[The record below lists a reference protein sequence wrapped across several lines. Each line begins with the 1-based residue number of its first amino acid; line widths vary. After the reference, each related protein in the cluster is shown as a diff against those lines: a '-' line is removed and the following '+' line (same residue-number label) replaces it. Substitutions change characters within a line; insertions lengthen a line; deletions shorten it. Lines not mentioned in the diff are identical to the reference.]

1 MSRLSL
7 KFWVIKIGK
16 GWRFGYCSQ
25 SDPYVALIGG
35 ETWAFELT
43 KPEWQD
49 LSYRLSQVL
58 ETIGVVKEELSD
70 QERFDFIIDSQ
81 WWELTVE
88 GVPDHW
94 QLRLQTRSGRRA
106 EGFLSS
112 PAVMDLE
119 AYLREQLPPDSAPP
133 A

>member
-1 MSRLSL
+1 M
-7 KFWVIKIGK
+7 IKVGK

-25 SDPYVALIGG
+25 SEPHVALIGG

-43 KPEWQD
+43 RAEWQD
-49 LSYRLSQVL
+49 LSCRLSQVL
-58 ETIGVVKEELSD
+58 ATIGAVKEELSD
-70 QERFDFIIDSQ
+70 QERFDLIIDSQ

-88 GVPDHW
+88 GIPDQW
-94 QLRLQTRSGRRA
+94 QLRLQTRLGRRA

-112 PAVMDLE
+112 LAVIDLE
-119 AYLREQLPPDSAPP
+119 AYLREQLPPDSAHP